1 MQKNNSD
8 LVTLNINLSEGQ
20 LTESFLEMF
29 GSTVKLI
36 LGRMFGSGGPFP
48 PGTVTG
54 TPSQISSFEKALVA
68 NKRYID
74 SYISHGLNNPSTYRC
89 KYQLQSAVNS
99 FQRETGIQWPFR

>member
-1 MQKNNSD
+1 MSDEKD
-8 LVTLNINLSEGQ
+8 LVSRKIDLNQKQ

-36 LGRMFGSGGPFP
+36 LGRMFGSEGIFP
-48 PGTVTG
+48 AGTVTG
-54 TPSQISSFEKALVA
+54 TPSQIAAFESALVA

-74 SYISHGLNNPSTYRC
+74 SYINHGLNNPSTYRC

-99 FQRETGIQWPFR
+99 FKRETGIQWPFR

>member
-1 MQKNNSD
+1 MQNHKD
-8 LVTLNINLSEGQ
+8 LVPLKINLEQ
-20 LTESFLEMF
+20 ENLTESFLEMF

-36 LGRMFGSGGPFP
+36 LGRMFGSDGAFP

-74 SYISHGLNNPSTYRC
+74 SYINHGLNNASTYRC

-99 FQRETGIQWPFR
+99 FQRETGIQWPFK